1 MTGRT
6 LGNDVV
12 IVTAADARY
21 FDLVTGLVLSIR
33 DLEAANGSAPPMAV
47 KVVDLGL
54 TEAQRSELS
63 ANCDVAPIPDDGAA
77 ASRKDLATPF
87 FLSRTVKSRM
97 RDFFPGF
104 SVYLWI
110 DSDAWVQD
118 WRALELLVAA
128 GRGNG
133 FAAVPEIDRAYQ
145 CIYEK
150 DSYHFKE
157 NFKRVS
163 QGFGEAAAQDLMFR
177 PVINSGVVALRSDS
191 PLWEIWHDA
200 VVTVF
205 QNATTYTSDQAALN
219 YVFYQNRVSFHPL
232 PSWCNWLCCHAR
244 PRLDLERR
252 ILTEPLLPFY
262 PIGILH
268 LTETARDKAIAV
280 PLSDGSSRM
289 LHLDYLNMRKL
300 RALWA
305 APRAY

>member
-1 MTGRT
+1 MTGRA

-12 IVTAADARY
+12 IVTAADERY

-33 DLEAANGSAPPMAV
+33 DREAATGSAPPVAV

-54 TEAQRSELS
+54 TEAQRAELS
-63 ANCDVAPIPDDGAA
+63 AHCDVAAIQDYGAA
-77 ASRKDLATPF
+77 GARKDLATPF

-97 RDFFPGF
+97 RDLFPGF
-104 SVYLWI
+104 AVYLWI

-118 WRALELLVAA
+118 WRALELLAAA
-128 GRGNG
+128 GRGHG
-133 FAAVPEIDRAYQ
+133 FAAVPEIDRAYR

-163 QGFGEAAAQDLMFR
+163 QGFGEASAEELLFR
-177 PVINSGVVALRSDS
+177 PVINSGVIALRSDS
-191 PLWEIWHDA
+191 PLWKTWHDA
-200 VVTVF
+200 VLTVF

-219 YVFYQNRVSFHPL
+219 YVFYRNRTSLYPL
-232 PSWCNWLCCHAR
+232 PSWCNWLCCHAV
-244 PRLDLERR
+244 PRFDLDRR

-268 LTETARDKAIAV
+268 LTETARDRALVV
-280 PLSDGSSRM
+280 PLSNGGTRSLR
-289 LHLDYLNMRKL
+289 LDYLNMRKL
-300 RALWA
+300 RTA
-305 APRAY
+305 A